1 MNMAFVE
8 TYIAHCNKQRSLPKK
23 YMLMTLKQN
32 IFQKK
37 LWVKGYK
44 NLIEALEKLSF
55 SQFLGDCYHKLS
67 QFLTPRAECSR
78 S

>member
-37 LWVKGYK
+37 KIMGERVQEFYR
-44 NLIEALEKLSF
+44 KL
-55 SQFLGDCYHKLS
+55 
-67 QFLTPRAECSR
+67 
-78 S
+78 